1 MTLDFRSVLPQNYMS
16 LCGVK
21 SQPVQGR
28 HMVSAR
34 SALRP
39 RSSKIFLVELANFSS
54 LSAEGLS
61 TTTSP
66 ARSGCGDIGL
76 KLGITPISASFF
88 TPAKTHSSLSPRP
101 SMKLEETLFLPKIF
115 TASFRELSTY
125 SSDNPGQYL
134 AKIWGSI
141 VSTLYLI
148 SAPASFSSSEDVS
161 VG

>member
-1 MTLDFRSVLPQNYMS
+1 MVILIAIHQVWATYVADIIRKEQQMTLDFRSVLPQNYMS

-101 SMKLEETLFLPKIF
+101 SMSWKRPCSCRRSSRLP
-115 TASFRELSTY
+115 SG
-125 SSDNPGQYL
+125 N
-134 AKIWGSI
+134 
-141 VSTLYLI
+141 
-148 SAPASFSSSEDVS
+148 
-161 VG
+161 